1 MTENYARSKYYYEYD
16 RNDPERPNPFI
27 RTAEVQDEGI
37 LTLPDDLLEITGWE
51 EGDELEWTDQGD
63 GSFTLK
69 KVDEYK

>member
-27 RTAEVQDEGI
+27 RTTKVQNDGI
-37 LTLPDDLLEITGWE
+37 LILPDDLLEIAGWE
-51 EGDELEWTDQGD
+51 EGDELQWTDQGD